1 MSQPYTNPSLS
12 TAERVENLLSL
23 MTVEEKVGQ
32 MLQLPANMPENLGKL
47 EDWNVGSYLHCT
59 GNVVAELQARAE
71 KTRLGIP
78 LIFGIDAI
86 HGHCFEN
93 NGTVF
98 PTQLALSS
106 AWSKQLSQS
115 MAHVTAVETRACGL
129 HWTFSPVLCVGRDS
143 RWGRVNE
150 TFGEDPWLIGELAA
164 AAVYGYQGDTLA
176 STDTILACA
185 KHYVAYGEATGG
197 RDAYEAEVSPRK
209 LLSLFLPPFEKAVKE
224 AKVATLMVGYQAI
237 DGVPCSANSWLLR
250 EVPKNQWGMDGF
262 IVTDWDNIGSLH
274 DKQRVAVD
282 LRHAAKIAV
291 ESGNDMIMTTPSFY
305 QHAIDLVADGEL
317 DIAFINDAVS
327 RILKYKFELGLF
339 DEHRYTDLSK
349 KDQILGNPAHW
360 HEALEAS
367 RQSLTLLKNEGVLPL
382 SSDNKPKIL
391 LCGANAD
398 DVVAQLGDWSF
409 GSMQAGAADDSYHQ
423 KDAITLR
430 QGLQAEAD
438 AGRCELNYVRG
449 AAPAEPDFEEI
460 LAAADA
466 ASNSD
471 IVVACVGDTLSQHG
485 EFHDRADLDLSGHQQ
500 AMLEAVK
507 ATGKP
512 LIVVF
517 MASKPLTI
525 GWVKQH
531 ADAIV
536 CAFNPGAKG
545 GQALSELLFGELNPS
560 GKLTISFPEHVGQ
573 SPVYYNKYEGWHARL
588 SERTNNQERYI
599 DMPALPLFSF
609 GEGKSYSEFSYSD
622 LSVANPQ
629 LPASDD
635 LAKGEALKVSV
646 NISNVSQRT
655 GLEIAQLYI
664 HDSAAS
670 VTVPVLQLR
679 GFERVELAAGE
690 TRRVE
695 FSVPYSDLALINAK
709 LEKVVEP
716 GEFKVFV
723 GASSKADD
731 LLSANFRVE

>member
-59 GNVVAELQARAE
+59 GNMVAELQARAE

-382 SSDNKPKIL
+382 SSDSKPKIL

-471 IVVACVGDTLSQHG
+471 IVIACVGDTLSQHG

-531 ADAIV
+531 ADAVV

-635 LAKGEALKVSV
+635 LAKGEALIVSV